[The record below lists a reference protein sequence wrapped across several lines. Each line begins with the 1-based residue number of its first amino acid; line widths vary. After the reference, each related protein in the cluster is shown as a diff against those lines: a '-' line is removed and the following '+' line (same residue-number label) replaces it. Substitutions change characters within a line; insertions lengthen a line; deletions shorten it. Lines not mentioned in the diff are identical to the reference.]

1 MKEVYVRRAIESAIN
16 AMPGMNPITSYSAAT
31 STVITTPKA
40 HGLTSGMAITINGA
54 PAIDGNYIVTVTG
67 ALTFTIP
74 KNVAAAGTGGAYT
87 LTAWENIPF
96 TPPASTVP
104 FQVVW
109 FPEFMIENPTMGSNF
124 HRIRSYIQIDLMYP
138 LLAGT
143 AAIETRAGL
152 IQSTFDRGSSFTNG
166 GITVRIESTP
176 SISGGIVD
184 GDRYKKIIKIR
195 YWADV
200 FA

>member
-16 AMPGMNPITSYSAAT
+16 SMTGMNPITSYSAAT

-40 HGLTSGMAITINGA
+40 HGLTTGMSITI
-54 PAIDGNYIVTVTG
+54 TG
-67 ALTFTIP
+67 AAAINGSYVITSTGTNTFTIP
-74 KNVAAAGTGGAYT
+74 KTVAVAGTGGTYT

-96 TPPASTVP
+96 TPPSATVP
-104 FQVVW
+104 YQVVW
-109 FPEFMIENPTMGSNF
+109 FPDFMIENPTMGDDF

-143 AAIETRAGL
+143 SAIETRAGL
-152 IQSTFDRGSSFTNG
+152 IQSTFYRGSSFTNG
-166 GITVRIESTP
+166 GITVRVESTP

-184 GDRYKKIIKIR
+184 GDRYKKIVKIR